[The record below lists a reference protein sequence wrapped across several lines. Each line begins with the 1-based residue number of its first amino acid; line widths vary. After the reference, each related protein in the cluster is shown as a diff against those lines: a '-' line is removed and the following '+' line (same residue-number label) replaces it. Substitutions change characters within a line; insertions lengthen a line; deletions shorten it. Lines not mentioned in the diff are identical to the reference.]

1 MKAAIQY
8 LIYTLFGGALTVA
21 FTIAMGASLVGKPL
35 SIFTAEPGGSNDFMA
50 RVIAQGLIKSSEQ
63 PAIVENRG
71 GAGGTIAA
79 QAVAKAVP
87 DGSTLL
93 FHNSSIFIIPLL
105 RSDVAIDLWRD
116 FTPVTLATRSP
127 AVLVVHPSLPVK
139 SARELVALA
148 KAKPGALNYSSGGI
162 ATATHLAGELFKA
175 AAGVNIVHGPY
186 KGGGPALTA
195 LLAGQVQVMFG
206 TAATKPFLTSGKLRA
221 LGVTSAQPS
230 ELFPGLPAVAA
241 QVPGYEATSI
251 YGLYAPAKT
260 PAAIVTRLNQSILQV
275 LAMPEVKEV
284 FLKAGVETVG
294 NSPEEFG
301 VALKS
306 ELGRL
311 AKLIKEARIREE

>member
-1 MKAAIQY
+1 MLAARLVVCIGSACVAA
-8 LIYTLFGGALTVA
+8 LVSTLATA
-21 FTIAMGASLVGKPL
+21 ASLVGKPI
-35 SIFTAEPGGSNDFMA
+35 SIFTAEPGGSNDFMS
-50 RVIAQGLIKSSEQ
+50 RVIAQGLTKLTEQ
-63 PAIVENRG
+63 TVIVENRG

-79 QAVAKAVP
+79 QVVAKAAP

-93 FHNSSIFIIPLL
+93 FHNSSIFLVPML
-105 RSDVAIDLWRD
+105 RSDVPIDLWRD

-127 AVLVVHPSLPVK
+127 AILVVHPSLPVK
-139 SARELVALA
+139 SAKELVELA

-175 AAGVNIVHGPY
+175 AAGVNIVHVPY

-206 TAATKPFLTSGKLRA
+206 TAATKPHLTSGKLRA

-230 ELFPGLPAVAA
+230 ELFPGLPTVAS
-241 QVPGYEATSI
+241 QVPGYEATAI

-260 PAAIVTRLNQSILQV
+260 PAAIVNRLNQAVLQV
-275 LAMPEVKEV
+275 LATSEVKETFFKV
-284 FLKAGVETVG
+284 GVETVG

-301 VALKS
+301 VALKA
-306 ELGRL
+306 ELSRL
-311 AKLIKEARIREE
+311 GKLIKDAGIREE